1 MYSIDYLEKAVMY
14 AQQDPLA
21 LANILSDF
29 EKYIRNDKKVLEN
42 FAVVVGDA
50 SIAGVINQ
58 TAKTVAITVPNGTVV
73 TALVSQFI
81 ISQYATLKVGS
92 TIQAS
97 GTTTNNFTSAVTFV
111 VHAKDGTTQ
120 NYVVTVTVAEAE
132 EV

>member
-73 TALVSQFI
+73 TALVSQFS

-92 TIQAS
+92 AIQTS
-97 GTTTNNFTSAVTFV
+97 GTTPNTFTSAVTFV